1 MNDHSTPLVG
11 IFADDLTGALD
22 AAAPFAARGFSTV
35 VSSTAELPIGANRA
49 EVISVNLGTR
59 HSSSSEIAVRTSRIV
74 ELLTGLGVK
83 ILLNKVDS
91 TLRGNPGVELVAAL
105 KSLDGD
111 HAVICSA
118 YPQNARTIEDGVLLV
133 NGVPVAETD
142 VGQDQ
147 LSPLPSS
154 RVDEIISTSLERAGV
169 SGEVHVRGAEGG
181 AAIPD
186 LLPVVISLNAR
197 SENELLA
204 LAERLVETPS
214 TALVAGSA
222 GLSVAL
228 ADVLDSDRFHHRVPT
243 SDVDQLGRKVLV
255 VTASQRKIVDDQV
268 DLLGSNADIVHAELS
283 VDEALAGVT
292 DESIERMIDVAQRVG
307 VVVLRLGKLSIE
319 SELSKDDLLSMA
331 NTIVGNLGAA
341 VRKII
346 DAAKPDTLVV
356 IGGDTASGVLEACGV
371 SSLTLRGELQPG
383 TVSGIPADG
392 TIADT
397 LLITRAGGFGD
408 ENSLFELLTLLE
420 FGHNV

>member
-22 AAAPFAARGFSTV
+22 AAAPFAARGFRTV
-35 VSSTAELPIGANRA
+35 VSPNEELPIGANRA

-59 HSSSSEIAVRTSRIV
+59 HLSSSEIFSRTSQAV
-74 ELLTGLGVK
+74 TTLVGLGVK
-83 ILLNKVDS
+83 VLLNKIDS

-105 KSLDGD
+105 KTLEGD
-111 HAVICSA
+111 HAVLCSA
-118 YPQNARTIEDGVLLV
+118 YPQNEREIENGILLV
-133 NGVPVAETD
+133 SGIPVADTD

-147 LSPLPSS
+147 LSPLSSS
-154 RVDEIISTSLERAGV
+154 RVDEIISASLERAGI

-181 AAIPD
+181 AAITD
-186 LLPVVISLNAR
+186 LLPVVITLNASTDEDLR
-197 SENELLA
+197 L
-204 LAERLVETPS
+204 LAERLVESSS

-228 ADVLDSDRFHHRVPT
+228 ADVLDLDRFHRRT
-243 SDVDQLGRKVLV
+243 SSDDLDQLGRKVLV
-255 VTASQRKIVDDQV
+255 VTASQRQIVDAQFEM
-268 DLLGSNADIVHAELS
+268 LGSQIDIVHAELS

-292 DESIERMIDVAQRVG
+292 DESIERMIDVAERVG
-307 VVVLRLGKLSIE
+307 IVVLRLGKLSTE
-319 SELSKDDLLSMA
+319 SDLSPDDLLSMA

-341 VRKII
+341 VRQIT

-356 IGGDTASGVLEACGV
+356 IGGDTASGVLDACGV
-371 SSLTLRGELQPG
+371 SSLDLRGELQPG
-383 TVSGIPADG
+383 TVSGIPVDG

-408 ENSLFELLTLLE
+408 ENSLFELVTLLE